1 LDLFDLKRQLELVKQ
16 AMEVVKELLV
26 MMKVVNDILVVQY
39 LMIH

>member
-39 LMIH
+39 LMVH